1 MWQES
6 ADLVAL
12 NEEILNGKLHFLCSE
27 SESIDSTSPTTRLLV
42 WGNLV
47 RKKFLLLSKFFSNIS
62 TPKEP
67 FIWLIS
73 WNILI
78 LNQLDFCNNDI
89 SNFLIIKQVK
99 KKWEIKVKKIE
110 CGLRNQLRSWKSDE
124 AYLYLSNIYYGSF
137 CKNS

>member
-27 SESIDSTSPTTRLLV
+27 SESIDSTNPTTRLLV

-67 FIWLIS
+67 FIWMIS

-78 LNQLDFCNNDI
+78 LNQLDFYNNDI
-89 SNFLIIKQVK
+89 SNLLIIKQVK
-99 KKWEIKVKKIE
+99 KKMRDKSKKNWMWFAKPIEIMKIRWGVFILVKH
-110 CGLRNQLRSWKSDE
+110 LLWKF
-124 AYLYLSNIYYGSF
+124 L
-137 CKNS
+137 